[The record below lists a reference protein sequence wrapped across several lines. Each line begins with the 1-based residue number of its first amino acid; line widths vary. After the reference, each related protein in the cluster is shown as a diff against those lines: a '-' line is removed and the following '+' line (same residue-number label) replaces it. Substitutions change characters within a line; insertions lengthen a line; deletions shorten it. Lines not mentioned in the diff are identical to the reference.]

1 MEKFINDIS
10 QLNLGRRIGGGSCS
24 EIFEMTPGVYFKK
37 FCEDYADLSDPINL
51 EFFKVIKTISDI
63 DSLPN
68 IVRANDIYR
77 SESQLFGYSMD
88 KVDALELE
96 KVSDSVLVREL
107 MNGFE
112 ELKPSIRT
120 LSSNF
125 VKTEDIGG
133 DNILFNGKMYLLD
146 LDLSLVDKRY
156 IPDELYEATRRSVFE
171 SLFQRISGSVITE
184 KVVDDDYVSYM
195 NNLIDV
201 CSNFVDKE
209 VSTIGDFKKAYCKVY
224 RN

>member
-133 DNILFNGKMYLLD
+133 DNILFNGKIYLLD
-146 LDLSLVDKRY
+146 LALSLVDKRY
-156 IPDELYEATRRSVFE
+156 IPDELYGATRRSVFE

-201 CSNFVDKE
+201 
-209 VSTIGDFKKAYCKVY
+209 
-224 RN
+224 